1 LSMSRLNFSGHE
13 SFHCRAL
20 WLKKGY
26 DYIKNGHHFNQADG
40 VVHLGVGK
48 NMMTAIQYWMAAFN
62 LLDADRQLTL
72 FSEYILGNE
81 GKDPY
86 LEDPATLWLLHYYLI
101 KNSVASTYSL
111 VFNEFRKERI
121 EFTREQLLRFIKRKC
136 EENKTVFNSTTIKK
150 DIAVFLRTY
159 LKPQKV
165 SGDIEDH
172 FSGLLADCRLIEEVS
187 GNGDKANGYRIV
199 NSEKDE
205 IPGEVILFA
214 ILDHQDLGRSVSFNT
229 LLLDMDSVGSIFA
242 LNAEGLI
249 RKIKELQEKN
259 SGIVYTDDAG
269 IRQVQFR
276 KKMDKWAVLNDYYQG

>member
-1 LSMSRLNFSGHE
+1 MNKLNFSGHE

-26 DYIKNGHHFNQADG
+26 DYIKSGHHLNQPDG
-40 VVHLGVGK
+40 VVHLGVGR
-48 NMMTAIQYWMAAFN
+48 NMITAIRYWMAAFN

-72 FSEYILGNE
+72 FAEYIFGTE

-101 KNSVASTYSL
+101 KNNVASIYSL

-121 EFTREQLLRFIKRKC
+121 AFTRDHLLRFIKRKC
-136 EENKTVFNSTTIKK
+136 EENKTVFYPISIKK

-172 FSGLLADCRLIEEVS
+172 FSGLLVDCQLIDEVS
-187 GNGDKANGYRIV
+187 GNEDKSNWYRIV
-199 NSEKDE
+199 NSGKDE
-205 IPGEVILFA
+205 IPGEVILFV
-214 ILDHQDLGRSVSFNT
+214 ILDRQDLGHSVSFNT
-229 LLLDMDSVGSIFA
+229 LLLDKDSVGNIFA

-249 RKIKELQEKN
+249 RKIKRLQEKN

-276 KKMDKWAVLNDYYQG
+276 KKMDKWAVLNDYYQK